1 MPTSGTGDTDVA
13 HWPDPLR
20 VRASADNGN
29 VRHLRRRLTT
39 WLTGDHLDED
49 VVDDLVMAASEAL
62 ENCCDHAYLDREA
75 GVMTLC
81 ARIVDDALVITIADD
96 GVWQAPPADPGGRG
110 RGLGMMRA
118 LADDVDVRAGPD
130 GTLVALTRHV
140 DRPVSPSG
148 SSR

>member
-1 MPTSGTGDTDVA
+1 MPTPRTGDTDVA
-13 HWPDPLR
+13 HWPDPLW
-20 VRASADNGN
+20 VRTPADNGN
-29 VRHLRRRLTT
+29 VRLLRRRLTE
-39 WLTGDHLDED
+39 WLAGDHLDED

-62 ENCCDHAYLDREA
+62 ENCCDHAFVDREA
-75 GVMTLC
+75 GVMTLG
-81 ARIVDDALVITIADD
+81 AHIVDGALVITIVDD
-96 GVWQAPPADPGGRG
+96 GVWQDPPTDPGDRG

-140 DRPVSPSG
+140 DRSVSPGG